1 MTVRIDNHNSRGI
14 GVMEKFGALFQSR
27 ASLVTLAVTAA
38 LGTGSID
45 AAAQAQS
52 ADAATLEEV
61 LVTARK
67 RDEALVDVPLS
78 VSVVSP
84 ETIETQGI
92 QNITDM
98 FGKLPSLFYAQNRAF
113 SANRDFVSLVVR
125 GVGANPALEPSTG
138 VFIDGVYQPSLGFD
152 AAFLDVE
159 RVELLRGP
167 QGALFGRNTE
177 GGALNIVTRKP
188 GEALRGSVS
197 VVADDLRSVVARG
210 SLSGPVV
217 DGKVYA
223 GLAAQGGGT
232 DGWIRNTFLNANQ
245 NSDSSSAARVALRFT
260 PSEALEVNFSFDDT
274 TRRGK
279 SMGVGVPATQGES
292 FDVAFDFPSDFDTH
306 YSGAALTVD
315 YRFAKARL
323 TSQTGY
329 RDVETQYTLDF
340 DAGPTQRGNF
350 QFYNG
355 SQKVVSQELRLATTT
370 ESAVQWLG
378 GVYLYQQKDR
388 NQLVSN
394 WGSFFGPTPADGI
407 NDTGFK
413 RDGYSVFASVGVEML
428 DGLLDLTAGLRYTNE
443 KADATRFSRLTIP
456 GLNLNSQRST
466 PRSATFTDTSPSL
479 QASLDFSPAFKPY
492 INVAKGFKSGGWER
506 IPTSTSPFLTL
517 QPETAINYEIGLKGG
532 GSRFFY
538 SLAAYRVEIEDM
550 HTPTLI
556 LNPDTGLN
564 AATIAS
570 AGEAHTSGVELEGTF
585 ALTDNFDVNLSAAWT
600 TAKFD
605 EFIDSAG
612 RDRAG
617 DDIPNVPDFLANVGL
632 EFRRPLASGAMLV
645 ARGNARYVSSYFS
658 GLGTST
664 DTFQFYDSYTVF
676 DLDLGFDFD
685 RFRVGLFVKNATDEY
700 VITSKF
706 FNNTLRLVQ
715 QVAPPRTVGL
725 RASFTID

>member
-1 MTVRIDNHNSRGI
+1 MQRI
-14 GVMEKFGALFQSR
+14 R
-27 ASLVTLAVTAA
+27 ASFNNKGSLVALAVAAA
-38 LGTGSID
+38 LGAGGGES
-45 AAAQAQS
+45 AAQNRTADS
-52 ADAATLEEV
+52 AVLEEV
-61 LVTARK
+61 VVTARK

-84 ETIETQGI
+84 ETIEVQGI

-98 FGKLPSLFYAQNRAF
+98 YGKLPSLFYAQNRNL
-113 SANRDFVSLVVR
+113 SGNRDFVSLVVR

-152 AAFLDVE
+152 TAFLDVE

-197 VVADDLRSVVARG
+197 VVADDLRSAVARG

-217 DGKVYA
+217 EGKVYA

-232 DGWIRNTFLNANQ
+232 DGWVRNTFLNANQ
-245 NSDSSSAARVALRFT
+245 NSESSSAARVALRFT
-260 PSEALEVNFSFDDT
+260 PSDALEVNFSFDDT

-279 SMGVGVPATQGES
+279 SMGVGIPATQGES
-292 FDVAFDFPSDFDTH
+292 FNVAFDFPSDFDTH
-306 YSGAALTVD
+306 YSGAALTID
-315 YRFAKARL
+315 YQLTNVRL

-340 DAGPTQRGNF
+340 DEGPTQRGNF
-350 QFYNG
+350 QFFNG
-355 SQKVVSQELRLATTT
+355 SQKVISQELRLASSTD
-370 ESAVQWLG
+370 SAVQWLG

-413 RDGYSVFASVGVEML
+413 REGYSVFGSVGVEML
-428 DGLLDLTAGLRYTNE
+428 DGLLGLTAGLRYTSE
-443 KADATRFSRLTIP
+443 DADATRFSRLTIP
-456 GLNLNSQRST
+456 GLNLNTQRST
-466 PRSATFTDTSPSL
+466 PRSATFTDTSPNL
-479 QASLDFSPAFKPY
+479 QATLDFSPAFKPY
-492 INVAKGFKSGGWER
+492 LNVAKGFKSGGWER
-506 IPTSTSPFLTL
+506 IPTSSSPFLTL
-517 QPETAINYEIGLKGG
+517 QPETAINYELGVKGSG
-532 GSRFFY
+532 QRYFY

-556 LNPDTGLN
+556 RNPDTGLN

-570 AGEAHTSGVELEGTF
+570 AGKAHTTGVELEGVF
-585 ALTDNFDVNLSAAWT
+585 SLTENFDVNLSAAWT

-605 EFIDSAG
+605 EFTDTSG
-612 RDRAG
+612 RNRAG
-617 DDIPNVPDFLANVGL
+617 DDIPNVPDFLGALAL
-632 EFRRPLASGAMLV
+632 EYRHPLASGANLV

-664 DTFQFYDSYTVF
+664 DAFQFYDSYTVV
-676 DLDLGFDFD
+676 DLDLGIDFE
-685 RFRVGLFVKNATDEY
+685 RFSVGLFIKNATDEY
-700 VITSKF
+700 IVTSKD
-706 FNNTLRLVQ
+706 FNQTNSFVVQ
-715 QVAPPRTVGL
+715 QVAPPRVIGL